1 METGRP
7 DAPFEVYCGRC
18 RVTFPGGTRRCI
30 HCGGPT
36 GPSREVAAAVSSRL
50 RRAPEPGA
58 DAGGLEEDPEELV
71 RPRTFS
77 PLTLLWI
84 ALVIG
89 GYAMRSC
96 TGQ

>member
-1 METGRP
+1 MQSGRP

-18 RVTFPGGTRRCI
+18 RVTFPVGTRRCI

-36 GPSREVAAAVSSRL
+36 GPSREVAAAVSARL
-50 RRAPEPGA
+50 GGPVRDE
-58 DAGGLEEDPEELV
+58 DAGLEETPEQLV
-71 RPRTFS
+71 RPRAFS

-96 TGQ
+96 TGH